1 MTEPE
6 NRRPLKSRG
15 AGWAKGLAKRLAEAE
30 VSPDVVSA
38 GSVMFALLGAMCLL
52 WSRSADGPARALLFL
67 AAAVFIQLRLIC
79 NLLDGMVAVEHG
91 KGGPYGP
98 IWNELPDRVADVLLL
113 VAAGYG
119 ASILTDL
126 SGASALGWLAA
137 VLAVL
142 TAYVRELGRALGFPA
157 DFCGPMA
164 KPQRMAVL
172 TAACLVS
179 MIEPLWGWGGHVM
192 VIALMVIAIGA
203 VATVIRRVRHLA
215 RRLRERDGD
224 GED

>member
-15 AGWAKGLAKRLAEAE
+15 AGWAKALAKRLAEAN
-30 VSPDVVSA
+30 VTPDVVSA
-38 GSVMFALLGAMCLL
+38 LSVMFALLGAMCLL
-52 WSRSADGPARALLFL
+52 WARDAGGPGRVLLFL
-67 AAAVFIQLRLIC
+67 AAAGFIQLRLIC

-91 KGGPYGP
+91 RGGPYGP
-98 IWNELPDRVADVLLL
+98 IWNELPDRVADVALL

-142 TAYVRELGRALGFPA
+142 TAYVRELGRALGLPA

-164 KPQRMAVL
+164 KPHRMAVL

-179 MIEPLWGWGGHVM
+179 TIEPLWGWSGHAM

-215 RRLRERDGD
+215 GRLRERDGVD
-224 GED
+224 

>member
-1 MTEPE
+1 M
-6 NRRPLKSRG
+6 
-15 AGWAKGLAKRLAEAE
+15 
-30 VSPDVVSA
+30 
-38 GSVMFALLGAMCLL
+38 
-52 WSRSADGPARALLFL
+52 
-67 AAAVFIQLRLIC
+67 
-79 NLLDGMVAVEHG
+79 
-91 KGGPYGP
+91 
-98 IWNELPDRVADVLLL
+98 LLL